1 MYRPSPICGGCRARA
16 LAITDDYME
25 EEPFCD
31 HIPKK
36 VLREMEKESKT
47 NE

>member
-1 MYRPSPICGGCRARA
+1 MA
-16 LAITDDYME
+16 LARTYYYME

-36 VLREMEKESKT
+36 VLREMEKESRT
-47 NE
+47 DE